1 MINPELYPGDRVV
14 VLHMEDEFSAVP
26 IGTAGTVKSHSKVF
40 GDDQY
45 NVNWDNGSS
54 LALISSVDIWDTE
67 ESMIAKRTIKK
78 KVVEGEYERNIN
90 LLKNIDVFKN
100 FNMKFLQKYLL
111 ADRESSIV
119 NMFAAADYL
128 WLGRERIEHEFKYK
142 DIPNEDAFE
151 KVLEMA
157 DEAQSEMIQGVMK
170 VLENEGVEDSLENLN
185 RNIKRY
191 ASKVLQNYMMLF

>member
-1 MINPELYPGDRVV
+1 MTELK
-14 VLHMEDEFSAVP
+14 L
-26 IGTAGTVKSHSKVF
+26 
-40 GDDQY
+40 
-45 NVNWDNGSS
+45 
-54 LALISSVDIWDTE
+54 
-67 ESMIAKRTIKK
+67 TIK
-78 KVVEGEYERNIN
+78 
-90 LLKNIDVFKN
+90 LLIFQFASIIKNIDVFKN

-111 ADRESSIV
+111 AVRESSIV